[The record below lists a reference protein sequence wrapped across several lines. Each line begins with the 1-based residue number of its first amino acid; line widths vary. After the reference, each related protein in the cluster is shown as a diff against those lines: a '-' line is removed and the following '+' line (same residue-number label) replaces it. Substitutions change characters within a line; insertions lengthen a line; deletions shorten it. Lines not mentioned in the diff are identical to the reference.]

1 MIDEPMTCDALEALI
16 PDYLEGALDMPT
28 RVAVRVH
35 LDSCESC
42 RELVSDLTRI
52 TREAGSLPDLVPPTD
67 LWEGIA
73 ARIEAPVIELAQP
86 TAPTR
91 QHVKWNRMRLVA
103 AAAALVITT
112 ATGTYVAT
120 RSMSSGGAP
129 AGGTPAT
136 VAANPTPATTPSQS
150 GATVLPTA
158 PATSVRNA
166 AGGAALKRLPADRVY
181 AAEIDQL
188 HVLVDQHRKDLDSTT
203 VAVLERSLRV
213 IDTAIAQSRAALAK
227 DPKSRFLNDRL
238 NAALDKKVELLR
250 TVALIS
256 ARS

>member
-1 MIDEPMTCDALEALI
+1 MIDESMTCDALEALV

-86 TAPTR
+86 AAPTR

-120 RSMSSGGAP
+120 RSMSTGGAP
-129 AGGTPAT
+129 AGGTPVT
-136 VAANPTPATTPSQS
+136 VAANPTSTPSQS
-150 GATVLPTA
+150 GATVLPTG
-158 PATSVRNA
+158 PATTVRNA
-166 AGGAALKRLPADRVY
+166 AGGASLKKLPADRVY